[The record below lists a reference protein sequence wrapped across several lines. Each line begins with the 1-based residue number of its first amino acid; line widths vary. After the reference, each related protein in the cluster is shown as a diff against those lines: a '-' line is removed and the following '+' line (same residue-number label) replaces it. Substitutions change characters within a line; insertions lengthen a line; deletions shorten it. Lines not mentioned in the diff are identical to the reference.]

1 MQKKRTF
8 STTKTENNCSNFVEV
23 MTSYGL
29 IFMDHTHA
37 YYTVYTYWKEKGIVR
52 GITTLALL
60 SPENKAIQL
69 AL

>member
-1 MQKKRTF
+1 
-8 STTKTENNCSNFVEV
+8 

-52 GITTLALL
+52 GVTTLALL